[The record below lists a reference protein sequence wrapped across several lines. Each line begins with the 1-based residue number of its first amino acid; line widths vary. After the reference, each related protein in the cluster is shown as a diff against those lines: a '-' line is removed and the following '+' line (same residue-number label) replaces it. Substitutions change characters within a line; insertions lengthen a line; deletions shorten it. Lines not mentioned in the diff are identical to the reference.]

1 MLKRI
6 LVPLDGSKLAR
17 QVFPHVVELARAY
30 DSEVVL
36 IGICKPE
43 ESQYGQV
50 YRLYVGGEAERIRQ
64 EMGED
69 TKASVK
75 TEVLVG
81 ESADE
86 ILSYAN
92 RNEVG
97 LIVMASHGRSG
108 ILPWS
113 LGSTVTRVLHR
124 VGMPLVIVKVKGE
137 PTGADKAGLFSKI
150 LIPLDGSQASLRV
163 LPCIV
168 EITRKLE
175 SEVTL
180 LQVVAS
186 GKHVHTI
193 GGLDFVQFA
202 DLDMNK
208 KKESAQKY
216 LDAAGASF
224 AGTKAKVE
232 TEVRFGDIAREVVD
246 YVRKS
251 DFSLIA
257 LASHGHSRIE
267 RWFHESV
274 SFKILQASEKSVLI
288 VSSLGG
294 SKQFV

>member
-137 PTGADKAGLFSKI
+137 PTGVDKAGLFSKI

-186 GKHVHTI
+186 GRHVHTI

-224 AGTKAKVE
+224 AGTKAKVK
-232 TEVRFGDIAREVVD
+232 TEVRFGDIAREVVG

-257 LASHGHSRIE
+257 LSSHGHSRIE